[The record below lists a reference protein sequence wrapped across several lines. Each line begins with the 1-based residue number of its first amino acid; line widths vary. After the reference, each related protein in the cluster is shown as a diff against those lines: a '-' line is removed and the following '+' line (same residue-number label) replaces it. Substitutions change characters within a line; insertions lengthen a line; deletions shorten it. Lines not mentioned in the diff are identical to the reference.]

1 MDTVYSENN
10 HIIMVGKVTSDK
22 RFSHEIYGEK
32 FYIFDLSVPR
42 LSGNS
47 DIIPIT
53 ISERL
58 MVNGELP
65 IGTKITV
72 EGQFR
77 SYNSYGEGKN
87 KLVLTVFA
95 KNVTLLEDQESEV
108 EARKDF
114 ISNEV
119 TLIGYICKKPVY
131 RQTPFGREIA
141 DILLAVNR
149 AYSKSDYIPC
159 IAWGRT
165 ARFCENMEV
174 GTEVKLVGRVQS
186 RQYEKK
192 HEDGT
197 VENKV
202 AYEVSVGSLEVVN
215 QKDDGEAEEAP
226 VEENKEANE
235 IPVEAFDMMIGNII
249 DDKEVQ
255 DKVGYEKYDIVA
267 ANILADVLVPL
278 TPVII
283 HQLKKGGIYITS
295 GIIEDKEEVVVEAV
309 KKAGL
314 EVLEVNHQGEW
325 VSVTARKN

>member
-10 HIIMVGKVTSDK
+10 HIILVGKVTSDK

-42 LSGNS
+42 LSGTS

-53 ISERL
+53 VSERL
-58 MVNGELP
+58 MVGGDLP
-65 IGTKITV
+65 VGTKITV

-95 KNVTLLEDQESEV
+95 KNIEMLEDQESEI
-108 EARKDF
+108 EAKKDF
-114 ISNEV
+114 VSNEV
-119 TLIGYICKKPVY
+119 TLIGYICKKPIY
-131 RQTPFGREIA
+131 RQTPFGGEIA

-174 GTEVKLVGRVQS
+174 GTEVKVVGRVQS

-192 HEDGT
+192 HEDGS

-202 AYEVSVGSLEVVN
+202 AYEVSVSSLEVIN
-215 QKDDGEAEEAP
+215 QEDDSNKQEEQAEEQ
-226 VEENKEANE
+226 KEA
-235 IPVEAFDMMIGNII
+235 I
-249 DDKEVQ
+249 
-255 DKVGYEKYDIVA
+255 
-267 ANILADVLVPL
+267 
-278 TPVII
+278 
-283 HQLKKGGIYITS
+283 
-295 GIIEDKEEVVVEAV
+295 
-309 KKAGL
+309 
-314 EVLEVNHQGEW
+314 
-325 VSVTARKN
+325 